1 MMYGN
6 FHHRQ
11 HSRIAPL
18 LARAGVVLLLGAFCV
33 GCSTNKKTTEVVE
46 ADVFPANYKDQIAG
60 FLTTNLRDNA
70 DFRNSMLAP
79 PVLKPVGQNQH
90 YVACLLLNGQN
101 QHKEKAVIYFNGSIN
116 QFVDATPDE
125 CGGAN
130 YQPFPELAKLAPR

>member
-1 MMYGN
+1 MYDN
-6 FHHRQ
+6 PRHRQ

-33 GCSTNKKTTEVVE
+33 ACSSKKETIEVVD
-46 ADVFPANYKDQIAG
+46 ADAFPTNYKDQIAG

-70 DFRNSMLAP
+70 DFRNSMLSP

-90 YVACLLLNGQN
+90 YVACLLINGHN
-101 QHKEKAVIYFNGSIN
+101 QHKEKAIIYFNGSIN

-130 YQPFPELAKLAPR
+130 YQPFPELAKLAPK